1 MNMAQ
6 YKAIVE
12 IAVGNEEEAY
22 EFYKNAAQKTKD
34 SSLISIFNE
43 LAKEEL
49 KHKALLQGYLND
61 DFNGMVFKEGPDYK
75 IAESLPL
82 PELTSDMKFTDA
94 IVLAMKKEQQA
105 MDMYKSFADASV
117 DQNQKDM
124 FIELA
129 KMEQGHKTRL
139 EDIYNDTAFVEAW

>member
-22 EFYKNAAQKTKD
+22 AFYKSAAQKTKD
-34 SSLISIFNE
+34 PSLISIFKE
-43 LAKEEL
+43 LAEEEL

-75 IAESLPL
+75 ITESLPL

-105 MDMYKSFADASV
+105 MDMYKSFADASA
-117 DQNQKDM
+117 DQKQKDM
-124 FIELA
+124 FLELA

-139 EDIYNDTAFVEAW
+139 EDIYNDIAFVEAW